1 MWLPSLTLLC
11 WLSCYWVK
19 SFEVFNDREISQYL
33 LHHRSLS
40 YICVEINKFINQ
52 PTKRQIDPGTEFMMV
67 RGRTKKIMSRIT
79 GVWGCKLVTSFR
91 QFDLYWTFFLYL
103 SWSISVYGG
112 LCWFSYVCLD
122 LFWFIIGY
130 LGLFLVFSGHFTQ
143 NIYFG
148 FYLDI
153 MSYLAYICL
162 FLAISGHLW
171 LSGCK

>member
-103 SWSISVYGG
+103 PILIYLGLWRSMLVQLCLSWSILIYHG
-112 LCWFSYVCLD
+112 LSWAIFSFLGPFYTKYIFRVLSGYNE
-122 LFWFIIGY
+122 LSRLYLSISGY
-130 LGLFLVFSGHFTQ
+130 LWS
-143 NIYFG
+143 
-148 FYLDI
+148 
-153 MSYLAYICL
+153 S
-162 FLAISGHLW
+162 LAIRV
-171 LSGCK
+171 